1 MPSLHYGQ
9 GKPYPYTAHMKNDPN
24 HQESSQASPD
34 ISRREWL
41 MRLGGT
47 AVLMG
52 FQGAPAGGQ
61 NGPAS
66 AAMDRLPPG
75 LYDPSQDHMTHALES
90 DGGFFPAPAGS
101 ETDFLRPP
109 SGPFQPQY
117 FSPPDL
123 ALVKRLVAWFL
134 GESDT
139 NSEMAGTVVKI
150 SEWIDLEVYNSA
162 AVREAALNL
171 SPEHRALAIAY
182 YGEHEVTALETHDSQ
197 KIWREGLEWIS
208 TESTRRWGKAFLE
221 ASPALQAEVLKSLSD
236 GAGEDD
242 AGTRL
247 FVLLKSQVA
256 RGFYTS
262 QRGLKE
268 LDYKGN
274 AFYAE
279 CPGCTRKG

>member
-1 MPSLHYGQ
+1 MN
-9 GKPYPYTAHMKNDPN
+9 NDPKR
-24 HQESSQASPD
+24 QEDFPAGLD
-34 ISRREWL
+34 LTRREWL

-47 AVLMG
+47 AILMG
-52 FQGAPAGGQ
+52 FQGAPAAGT
-61 NGPAS
+61 NGPAG

-75 LYDPSQDHMTHALES
+75 LYDPSQDHMTHVLES
-90 DGGFFPAPAGS
+90 DSRFFPVPAGS

-117 FSPPDL
+117 FSPPDF
-123 ALVKRLVAWFL
+123 ALVKRLVALFL

-139 NSEMAGTVVKI
+139 TSEVASTMVEI
-150 SEWIDLEVYNSA
+150 SEWIDLEVHNSA
-162 AVREAALNL
+162 AVREAALNV

-182 YGEHEVTALETHDSQ
+182 YGEHEVTALESRDPQ

-208 TESTRRWGKAFLE
+208 TESSRRWGKAFLE
-221 ASPALQAEVLKSLSD
+221 TPPASQAEVLKALSD
-236 GAGEDD
+236 RAGEDD

-247 FVLLKSQVA
+247 FALLKSQVA

-274 AFYAE
+274 SFYAE
-279 CPGCTRKG
+279 RPGCTQKG

>member
-1 MPSLHYGQ
+1 MN
-9 GKPYPYTAHMKNDPN
+9 NDPS
-24 HQESSQASPD
+24 HPEASPASPH
-34 ISRREWL
+34 ITRREWL
-41 MRLGGT
+41 LRLGGT

-52 FQGAPAGGQ
+52 FQGSPVESQGG
-61 NGPAS
+61 PS
-66 AAMDRLPPG
+66 ALKTNQLPPG

-90 DGGFFPAPAGS
+90 DGRFFHARAGS

-109 SGPFQPQY
+109 IGPFQPQY
-117 FSPPDL
+117 FSPPDF
-123 ALVKRLVAWFL
+123 AVVERLVALFL
-134 GESDT
+134 GEPDT
-139 NSEMAGTVVKI
+139 NSEMASAMAEI
-150 SEWIDLEVYNSA
+150 SGWIDREVYHSA
-162 AVREAALNL
+162 AVREAALSL

-182 YGEHEVTALETHDSQ
+182 YGEHEVTALETDDSQ
-197 KIWREGLEWIS
+197 KIWREGLAWIS
-208 TESTRRWGKAFLE
+208 TESKRRWGNAFLE
-221 ASPALQAEVLKSLSD
+221 ASPASQAEVLKSLSD
-236 GAGEDD
+236 RAGEDD

-247 FVLLKSQVA
+247 FVLLKNQVA

>member
-1 MPSLHYGQ
+1 MS
-9 GKPYPYTAHMKNDPN
+9 ND
-24 HQESSQASPD
+24 SSHPEASPASLD
-34 ISRREWL
+34 LTRREWL

-52 FQGAPAGGQ
+52 FRGAPAACT
-61 NGPAS
+61 NVLAS
-66 AAMDRLPPG
+66 AAVDRLPPG
-75 LYDPSQDHMTHALES
+75 LYDPSQDHMTHALEN
-90 DGGFFPAPAGS
+90 DGRFFHAPAGS
-101 ETDFLRPP
+101 ETDFLRPR
-109 SGPFQPQY
+109 SGPFEPQF
-117 FSPPDL
+117 FSPPDF
-123 ALVKRLVAWFL
+123 ALVKRLVALVL
-134 GESDT
+134 GESDEG
-139 NSEMAGTVVKI
+139 SEMASTMAGI

-182 YGEHEVTALETHDSQ
+182 YGEHEVTALETDDPQ
-197 KIWREGLEWIS
+197 KIWKEGLEWIS
-208 TESTRRWGKAFLE
+208 MESTRRWGKTFLE
-221 ASPALQAEVLKSLSD
+221 APPASQAEELKSLSD
-236 GAGEDD
+236 RAGKED

-279 CPGCTRKG
+279 RPGCSRSG

>member
-1 MPSLHYGQ
+1 MNHDPSNPEGS
-9 GKPYPYTAHMKNDPN
+9 P
-24 HQESSQASPD
+24 ASPD
-34 ISRREWL
+34 LTRREWL

-52 FQGAPAGGQ
+52 FRGAPAASK
-61 NGPAS
+61 NGPTT

-90 DGGFFPAPAGS
+90 DGHFFHAPAGS

-109 SGPFQPQY
+109 SGPFQPQC
-117 FSPPDL
+117 FSPPDF
-123 ALVKRLVAWFL
+123 ALVERLVALFL
-134 GESDT
+134 GDSDANNERPST
-139 NSEMAGTVVKI
+139 TVEI
-150 SEWIDLEVYNSA
+150 CEWIDLEVYSSA

-182 YGEHEVTALETHDSQ
+182 YGEHEVMALETDDPQ

-208 TESTRRWGKAFLE
+208 TESSRRWGKAFLE
-221 ASPALQAEVLKSLSD
+221 ASPASQGEVLKSWSD
-236 GAGEDD
+236 RAGADD
-242 AGTRL
+242 AGSRL

-262 QRGLKE
+262 QPGLEE

-279 CPGCTRKG
+279 CPGCNRSG

>member
-1 MPSLHYGQ
+1 MN
-9 GKPYPYTAHMKNDPN
+9 NDPS
-24 HQESSQASPD
+24 HPEASPASPD
-34 ISRREWL
+34 LTRREWL

-52 FQGAPAGGQ
+52 FQGAPAACK

-75 LYDPSQDHMTHALES
+75 LYDPSEDHMTHALES
-90 DGGFFPAPAGS
+90 DGRFFAAAAGS

-117 FSPPDL
+117 FSPPDF
-123 ALVKRLVAWFL
+123 ALVKRLVALFL

-139 NSEMAGTVVKI
+139 NSEMASTTVEI
-150 SEWIDLEVYNSA
+150 SEWIDLEVYYSA

-171 SPEHRALAIAY
+171 SPQHRALAIAFHD
-182 YGEHEVTALETHDSQ
+182 ERAVTALETHDPQ

-208 TESTRRWGKAFLE
+208 RESGRRWGKAFLE
-221 ASPALQAEVLKSLSD
+221 ASPASQAEVLKSLSD
-236 GAGEDD
+236 RAGDGD

-247 FVLLKSQVA
+247 FALVKNQVA

>member
-1 MPSLHYGQ
+1 MN
-9 GKPYPYTAHMKNDPN
+9 NDP
-24 HQESSQASPD
+24 SQKEGSLANPD

-52 FQGAPAGGQ
+52 FQGAPAACT

-66 AAMDRLPPG
+66 AATDRLPPG
-75 LYDPSQDHMTHALES
+75 LYDPSQDHMTHVLES
-90 DGGFFPAPAGS
+90 DRRFFPVPAGS

-117 FSPPDL
+117 FSPPDF
-123 ALVKRLVAWFL
+123 AVVKRLVALVL
-134 GESDT
+134 GERDAG
-139 NSEMAGTVVKI
+139 SELAGTIVEI
-150 SEWIDLEVYNSA
+150 SEWIDLEVYSSA
-162 AVREAALNL
+162 AVRKAALKL
-171 SPEHRALAIAY
+171 SPEHRTLAIAY
-182 YGEHEVTALETHDSQ
+182 YGEQEVTALETHDSQ
-197 KIWREGLEWIS
+197 EIWKEGLEWIS
-208 TESTRRWGKAFLE
+208 RESTRRWGEAFLE
-221 ASPALQAEVLKSLSD
+221 APPASQAEVLKSLSD
-236 GAGEDD
+236 RAGEDD

-279 CPGCTRKG
+279 RPACSRK

>member
-1 MPSLHYGQ
+1 MS
-9 GKPYPYTAHMKNDPN
+9 NDPS
-24 HQESSQASPD
+24 HQEASPASPD
-34 ISRREWL
+34 LTRREWL

-52 FQGAPAGGQ
+52 FQGSPAAGS
-61 NGPAS
+61 NGPAI
-66 AAMDRLPPG
+66 AATDRLPPG
-75 LYDPSQDHMTHALES
+75 LYDPSLDHMTHVLES
-90 DGGFFPAPAGS
+90 DGRFFNAPAGS
-101 ETDFLRPP
+101 ETDFLRPR
-109 SGPFQPQY
+109 SGPFESQY
-117 FSPPDL
+117 FSPPDF
-123 ALVKRLVAWFL
+123 AVVERLVALFL

-139 NSEMAGTVVKI
+139 NPEMASTMVGI
-150 SEWIDLEVYNSA
+150 SEWIDLEVYNAA
-162 AVREAALNL
+162 AVRQAALKL
-171 SPEHRALAIAY
+171 SPGHRALAIAY
-182 YGEHEVTALETHDSQ
+182 YGEREVTALETDDPQ

-208 TESTRRWGKAFLE
+208 RESSRRWGKAFLE
-221 ASPALQAEVLKSLSD
+221 APAASQADVLKSLSD
-236 GAGEDD
+236 RAGEDD

-279 CPGCTRKG
+279 CPGCNRSDV

>member
-1 MPSLHYGQ
+1 MH
-9 GKPYPYTAHMKNDPN
+9 NDPS
-24 HQESSQASPD
+24 HPEASPASPD
-34 ISRREWL
+34 ITRREWL

-52 FQGAPAGGQ
+52 FQGAPATGK

-90 DGGFFPAPAGS
+90 DARYFPAPAGS
-101 ETDFLRPP
+101 DTDFLRPP
-109 SGPFQPQY
+109 SGPIEPQY
-117 FSPPDL
+117 FSSPDF
-123 ALVKRLVAWFL
+123 ALVKRLVGWFL
-134 GESDT
+134 GESGT
-139 NSEMAGTVVKI
+139 NSEMASTMVEI

-197 KIWREGLEWIS
+197 RIWREGLEWIS
-208 TESTRRWGKAFLE
+208 MESTRRWGKAFLE
-221 ASPALQAEVLKSLSD
+221 ASPASQAEVLKSLSD
-236 GAGEDD
+236 RAGEDG

-247 FVLLKSQVA
+247 FALLKNQVA

-262 QRGLKE
+262 QSGLKE